1 MTDPIHDLHALGQ
14 SIWYDNIAR
23 RLLEN
28 GELKGMIERGEIRGM
43 TSNPSIFQNAIAK
56 SKDYDSALVTMAWA
70 GYSTGEILEQLVLE
84 DIQVAADLLLP
95 LYHSSQGGDG
105 YISLEVSPRLA
116 YDSAGT
122 LAETQRLWQAVDRPN
137 LMIKIPATRLGLLA
151 VRKAIAAGINVN
163 VTLIFSLTRYQE
175 VMEAYLAGLED
186 RLGQGK
192 SVESIAS
199 VASFFVSRMDSKVDQ
214 LLEMVIAQGGK
225 NASPGKRLLGKS
237 AVANA
242 RLAYQS
248 FLKVF
253 RSERFEMLKEQDARL
268 QRPLWASTSTKNPA
282 YADTLYVDALVGPDT
297 INTVPPQTLR
307 AFADHGKASLT
318 IDQEINEAKQ
328 VFRGLERL
336 GISVGKV
343 TEELEEE
350 GVKAFSD
357 AYDALLDTLE
367 TRRAAAEQDLGCL
380 ASYTRRRV
388 AKFETQ
394 QVPARLHAID
404 PTLWTTDP
412 GGQAEIRQRL
422 GWLNLPTSSRKM
434 VAEVEKFAA
443 EVKKAG
449 FTHGLL
455 LGMGGSSLAPEVMSE
470 VYGKP
475 KAGLEL
481 FILDSTD
488 PAAVKAAGRRSP
500 LEKTLYIVASKSGG
514 TAEGTAFL
522 DYFWKKAEDTVGEQ
536 KGQHFIAITDPNT
549 SLAKLAKERHFR
561 KIFLADP
568 TVGGRFSALSA
579 FGVVPAGLMG
589 YDLARFL
596 SQGEWM
602 SRQCAADMPAGRNPG
617 LVLGALLGEAAL
629 QGRDKLTL
637 WADPELESFGSW
649 LEQLV
654 AESTGK
660 MGLGIVP
667 IDGEA
672 WMGHKF
678 YGRDR
683 LFVYLRRSGKYN
695 RKLEQIRKQGQP
707 AIVLD
712 MPAKEDLAAEFYR
725 WEVATAAACSV
736 LGVNAFDQPDVQD
749 SKTRTIHKIQEYK
762 NRGKFDEGEAAWQE
776 GGLRLYGTGEISKA
790 KDLVDA
796 LHIFLGQ
803 GRAGNYVAINAYL
816 PRTISMKRL
825 LQRLRTVIG
834 EKTGLATT
842 VGFGPRFL
850 HSTGQLHKG
859 GSDRGMFLQIT
870 LDVEDDLPIP
880 NQGITFGTLERAQA
894 LGDLEALQGRGRRV
908 LRMHF
913 NSLGG
918 LESLIRSL
926 G

>member
-14 SIWYDNIAR
+14 SIWYDNIER

-28 GELKGMIERGEIRGM
+28 GELRGMIERGDIRGM

-56 SKDYDSALVTMAWA
+56 SQDYDSALVTMAWA

-84 DIQVAADLLLP
+84 DIRAAADLLLP
-95 LYHSSQGGDG
+95 LYRSSQGGDG

-122 LAETQRLWQAVDRPN
+122 LAEAQRLWQVVDRPN
-137 LMIKIPATRLGLLA
+137 LMIKIPATRPGLLA

-163 VTLIFSLTRYQE
+163 VTLIFALTRYQE

-186 RLGQGK
+186 RLRQEK
-192 SVESIAS
+192 SVEAIAS
-199 VASFFVSRMDSKVDQ
+199 VASFFVSRMDSKVDK
-214 LLEMVIAQGGK
+214 LLEKVAAQGGK
-225 NASPGKRLLGKS
+225 KSSQAKRLLGKS

-248 FLKVF
+248 FRMVF
-253 RSERFEMLKEQDARL
+253 QSDRFEALKEQDARL

-282 YADTLYVDALVGPDT
+282 YADTLYVDSLIGPDT
-297 INTVPPQTLR
+297 INTVPPQTLK
-307 AFADHGKASLT
+307 AFADHGNASLT
-318 IDQEINEAKQ
+318 IDQGIDEAKQ
-328 VFRGLERL
+328 VFRELERL
-336 GISVGKV
+336 GISLGKV
-343 TEELEEE
+343 TEELEDE

-367 TRRAAAEQDLGCL
+367 ARRASAEKELGCL

-388 AKFETQ
+388 GKFEVQ

-434 VAEVEKFAA
+434 IPEVEKFAD

-449 FTHGLL
+449 FTHVLL

-481 FILDSTD
+481 TILDSTD
-488 PAAVKAAGRRSP
+488 PAAVKAASRRSP
-500 LEKTLYIVASKSGG
+500 LEKTLFIVASKSGG

-522 DYFWKKAEDTVGEQ
+522 DYFWKRAEDVVGEQ
-536 KGQHFIAITDPNT
+536 KGQHFVAITDPDT
-549 SLAKLAKERHFR
+549 SLVKLAKERKFR

-579 FGVVPAGLMG
+579 FGLVPAALMG
-589 YDLARFL
+589 YDVALLL
-596 SQGEWM
+596 SRAEWM
-602 SRQCAADMPAGRNPG
+602 SKQCAADMPAGRSPG
-617 LVLGALLGEAAL
+617 LVLGALLGEATL

-637 WADPELESFGSW
+637 WADPGLEFFGAW

-667 IDGEA
+667 IDAEA
-672 WMGHKF
+672 LMSPAF

-695 RKLEQIRKQGQP
+695 RKLEQLRKQGQP

-712 MPAKEDLAAEFYR
+712 VAAKEDLGVEFYR
-725 WEVATAAACSV
+725 WEVATAAACAV

-762 NRGKFDEGEAAWQE
+762 KRGKFDEGEAAWDDE
-776 GGLRLYGTGEISKA
+776 GVRLFGMGEIGKA
-790 KDLVDA
+790 KDLADA
-796 LHIFLGQ
+796 LQIFFEQ
-803 GRAGNYVAINAYL
+803 GRPGNYVAINAYL
-816 PRTISMKRL
+816 PRNAAMKRL
-825 LQRLRTVIG
+825 LLQLRSAIG

-859 GSDRGMFLQIT
+859 GSDRGLFLQIT
-870 LDVEDDLPIP
+870 CEVEDDLPIP
-880 NQGITFGTLERAQA
+880 NQGITFGTLEHAQA
-894 LGDLEALQGRGRRV
+894 LGDLEALQGRGRRA
-908 LRMHF
+908 LRVHF
-913 NSLGG
+913 SRLDG
-918 LESLIRSL
+918 LERLIRSL